1 MTGLPEWSDDD
12 ELMAALGE
20 AVAEADAVTDR
31 RREAAQAA
39 FTWRSVDAELMELL
53 HDSALDA
60 GAAVRGAGDPGR
72 LLSFGNG
79 DLTLELEVGAGEM
92 AGQVLPAQD
101 ATVTLQHAGAD
112 DRTVAADGAG
122 FFRFEGVV
130 SGSVRLT
137 VTTSGHTL
145 TTSWVTI

>member
-1 MTGLPEWSDDD
+1 MNHWSDDD
-12 ELMAALGE
+12 ALMAALSE

-53 HDSALDA
+53 HDSALEA

-72 LLSFGNG
+72 LLSFGRG
-79 DLTLELEVGAGEM
+79 ELTIELEVGAG
-92 AGQVLPAQD
+92 AVTGQVLPAQD
-101 ATVTLQHAGAD
+101 ATVTLQATGVD

-122 FFRFEGVV
+122 FFRIEEVG
-130 SGSVRLT
+130 SGPVRFV
-137 VTTSGHTL
+137 VTTSETTL
-145 TTSWVTI
+145 TTSRVTL

>member
-1 MTGLPEWSDDD
+1 MNHWSDDD
-12 ELMAALGE
+12 ALMAALSE

-53 HDSALDA
+53 HDSALEA
-60 GAAVRGAGDPGR
+60 GAAVRGAADPGR
-72 LLSFGNG
+72 LLSFGRG
-79 DLTLELEVGAGEM
+79 ELTIELEVGAGAV

-101 ATVTLQHAGAD
+101 ATVTLQATGVD

-122 FFRFEGVV
+122 FFRIEEVG
-130 SGSVRLT
+130 SGPVRFV
-137 VTTSGHTL
+137 VTTSETTL
-145 TTSWVTI
+145 TTSWVTL

>member
-1 MTGLPEWSDDD
+1 MNDWSDDD
-12 ELMAALGE
+12 ELMAALAE

-31 RREAAQAA
+31 RREMARAA

-72 LLSFGNG
+72 LLSFGRDG
-79 DLTLELEVGAGEM
+79 LSLEVEVGAGEL
-92 AGQVLPAQD
+92 AGQVLPAQA
-101 ATVTLQHAGAD
+101 ATVTLQHAGAE

-122 FFRFEGVV
+122 FFRFEGVE
-130 SGSVRLT
+130 SGSVRLV
-137 VTTSGHTL
+137 VTTSEHTL

>member
-1 MTGLPEWSDDD
+1 MNHWSDDD
-12 ELMAALGE
+12 ALMAALSE

-53 HDSALDA
+53 HDSALEA

-72 LLSFGNG
+72 LLSFGRG
-79 DLTLELEVGAGEM
+79 ELTIELEVGAG
-92 AGQVLPAQD
+92 AVTGQVLPAQD
-101 ATVTLQHAGAD
+101 ATVTLQATGVD

-122 FFRFEGVV
+122 FFRIEEVG
-130 SGSVRLT
+130 SGPVRFV
-137 VTTSGHTL
+137 VTTSETTL
-145 TTSWVTI
+145 TTSWVTL